1 MIPIIIARPGRAE
14 PPRRW
19 SCSSSLAN
27 MLAAADAETQGRR
40 SIGQMGADR
49 GARRLGSRRGEW
61 PAAPG
66 TGRRPI
72 ETIPMMSEVLI

>member
-19 SCSSSLAN
+19 SCSSLAN

-49 GARRLGSRRGEW
+49 GARAPDGSAAAAASGQLRRALAGGRLRRY
-61 PAAPG
+61 
-66 TGRRPI
+66 
-72 ETIPMMSEVLI
+72 L